1 MHIIIVG
8 AGKVGQTLINNF
20 TLEKHDIVVV
30 DADFATVDKV
40 VNHHDVKGIV
50 GGGLERKVLID
61 AGAEKAD
68 LLIACT
74 SHDEMNIL
82 CCVLAKKI
90 GVNCTIARVRDPAYF
105 REMENMR
112 ADLGLDYAF
121 NPELATAHEIASVLK
136 MPLARSVENF
146 AGGKA
151 RMAELEIVGTNPLM
165 GKTLKQIAQEYKNK
179 ILIAVVIRGDKV
191 IIPHG
196 DFKLENEDRI
206 HIIADEKELI
216 LFCKKLN
223 IFKPRAKS
231 VFIVGGGRIGYYL
244 AQELLKSSV
253 SVKIVERDEER
264 ATELSALLPG
274 ATILIGDGTDQA
286 VLDEEN
292 LKGNDACITLTGK
305 DEENVMISLYA
316 KQSNVDK
323 IITKID
329 RMSILKMVNIL
340 GLDTVVTPRYVIA
353 NHIVRFVRAY
363 MAKAGEGVKTLYR
376 IGDKAEAQEFAVL
389 EGFEGADI
397 PLKNLELKK
406 NILIGGIVRNG
417 QFIIPQG
424 ESQLSVGDRVIV
436 ISEAKHI
443 TQLSQILK

>member
-8 AGKVGQTLINNF
+8 AGKVGETLISNF
-20 TLEKHDIVVV
+20 TREKHDIVIV

-40 VNHHDVKGIV
+40 VNNHDVKGIV
-50 GGGLERKVLID
+50 GGGLERNVLID

-90 GVNCTIARVRDPAYF
+90 GVKCTIARVRDPAYF

-121 NPELATAHEIASVLK
+121 NPELATANEIANVLQL
-136 MPLARSVENF
+136 PLAKSVESF
-146 AGGKA
+146 AHGKA

-179 ILIAVVIRGDKV
+179 ILIAVVSRGDKV

-196 DFKLENEDRI
+196 DFMLENEDRI
-206 HIIADEKELI
+206 HIIADEKEFV

-244 AQELLKSSV
+244 ARELLKSNV
-253 SVKIVERDEER
+253 SVKIVEIDEER

-274 ATILIGDGTDQA
+274 ATVLIGDGTDQSI
-286 VLDEEN
+286 LEEEN

-329 RMSILKMVNIL
+329 RMSILKMVNML

-363 MAKAGEGVKTLYR
+363 MAKEGEGVKTFYK

-389 EGFEGADI
+389 EGFEGVDV
-397 PLKNLELKK
+397 PLKNLSLKK
-406 NILIGGIVRNG
+406 NILLGGIVRNG
-417 QFIIPQG
+417 QFILPHG
-424 ESQLSVGDRVIV
+424 DSQLCVGDRVIV
-436 ISEAKHI
+436 ISEAKHV